1 MINPNKYSQ
10 VLSFAV
16 LLALIVFVLGAY
28 TRLTD
33 SGLGCPDWP
42 GCYGQLSVPE
52 NVSTDEY
59 QRPLEKH
66 KAWNEMIHRYVAG
79 TLGFVVLLILYM
91 TIKGKKVLQQSTGLP
106 LLLLVTVIFQAL
118 LGMWTVTLLLSPLIV
133 TAHLLGGFTTFR
145 FYGGFG

>member
-16 LLALIVFVLGAY
+16 LLAFIVFVLGAY
-28 TRLTD
+28 TRLTG
-33 SGLGCPDWP
+33 SGLRCPDWP

-52 NVSTDEY
+52 SVSTDEY

-66 KAWNEMIHRYVAG
+66 KAWNEMIHCYVAG

-91 TIKGKKVLQQSTGLP
+91 TIKGKKVLQQS
-106 LLLLVTVIFQAL
+106 
-118 LGMWTVTLLLSPLIV
+118 IV
-133 TAHLLGGFTTFR
+133 FHC
-145 FYGGFG
+145 YY